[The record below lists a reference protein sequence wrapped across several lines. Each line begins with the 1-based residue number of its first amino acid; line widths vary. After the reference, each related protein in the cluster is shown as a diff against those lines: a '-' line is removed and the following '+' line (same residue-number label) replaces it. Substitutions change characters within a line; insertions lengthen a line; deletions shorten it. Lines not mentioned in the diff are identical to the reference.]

1 MFCFNFVLW
10 LSTLFNCLTIA
21 HSPPSIS
28 PPTDIDHLK
37 YAFISE
43 DDDLGPMGNRGLL
56 MQTDDQASQLA
67 FAKLSSNNFNT
78 TNINHSPASNSSIND
93 IPFLQL
99 QPPLSEDDYNFALE
113 DSEGIVDLFDEII

>member
-1 MFCFNFVLW
+1 M
-10 LSTLFNCLTIA
+10 LSKVAFQLTA
-21 HSPPSIS
+21 RSHLPPHSFSFTVSAPL
-28 PPTDIDHLK
+28 DIDQLK
-37 YAFISE
+37 YGYAFISE

-56 MQTDDQASQLA
+56 MQTDDQASLA
-67 FAKLSSNNFNT
+67 NKLTANNFNHA

-93 IPFLQL
+93 IPFLHL

>member
-1 MFCFNFVLW
+1 MCHPLNHRPFL
-10 LSTLFNCLTIA
+10 LSL
-21 HSPPSIS
+21 SP
-28 PPTDIDHLK
+28 DIDHLK

-56 MQTDDQASQLA
+56 MQTDDQASLA
-67 FAKLSSNNFNT
+67 FAKLSSNNFNAPNT
-78 TNINHSPASNSSIND
+78 NHSPASNSSIND
-93 IPFLQL
+93 IPFLHL